1 MNDTELDELLN
12 TWKTPEPS
20 ASLRERVRTGIAAK
34 PAKPPRRLFH
44 RWRWVTAAAAVAAA
58 VLIVVNTSAFSEKP
72 SRPPY
77 MVDSEITL
85 HNNVPGLMNA
95 GYSGPQTAL
104 MTSYNQA
111 GTEVLLSWSSPDHPF
126 QGAAWTAVLA
136 VHNVV
141 GKVTRQFLL
150 SNDVKAEREL
160 RSLVH
165 VTVGKTLDI
174 GLRDP
179 LLSSGCHP
187 AGRGAEV
194 IGQEVLLNYPTV
206 VTRHDYYKRRVIL
219 WMAPDLSCFALRARV
234 ELEQPDGSWKLESEK
249 EAVKVTMNP

>member
-1 MNDTELDELLN
+1 
-12 TWKTPEPS
+12 
-20 ASLRERVRTGIAAK
+20 
-34 PAKPPRRLFH
+34 
-44 RWRWVTAAAAVAAA
+44 
-58 VLIVVNTSAFSEKP
+58 
-72 SRPPY
+72 
-77 MVDSEITL
+77 
-85 HNNVPGLMNA
+85 
-95 GYSGPQTAL
+95 
-104 MTSYNQA
+104 
-111 GTEVLLSWSSPDHPF
+111 
-126 QGAAWTAVLA
+126 VLA